1 LKIPQ
6 HHTGRIWM
14 LMVWW
19 WMVHTYHTI
28 PYLAI
33 PYHTI
38 HTYHTY
44 HTYHTIHTIPYIHTI
59 HTIHTYHTSTI
70 YIYTISTYLPTYL
83 HTDIQIFY
91 WINFQE
97 ISWHRQ
103 ARNAAPGHAAL
114 DVPAGHQGRWSLGCE
129 RCKVAITNGEFM
141 GYTYL
146 EFNRTILILW
156 TLNNVS
162 QWGYRIWFENLNNK
176 RYWC

>member
-1 LKIPQ
+1 MPYRTIPY
-6 HHTGRIWM
+6 HT
-14 LMVWW
+14 
-19 WMVHTYHTI
+19 VHTIHTIHTI
-28 PYLAI
+28 PY
-33 PYHTI
+33 
-38 HTYHTY
+38 TYHTY
-44 HTYHTIHTIPYIHTI
+44 HTYHTYLPYI
-59 HTIHTYHTSTI
+59 YHISI
-70 YIYTISTYLPTYL
+70 YLSIDLSIYHFYIPTYL

-162 QWGYRIWFENLNNK
+162 RWGYRIWFENLNNK
-176 RYWC
+176 ILKDIDVKYFS